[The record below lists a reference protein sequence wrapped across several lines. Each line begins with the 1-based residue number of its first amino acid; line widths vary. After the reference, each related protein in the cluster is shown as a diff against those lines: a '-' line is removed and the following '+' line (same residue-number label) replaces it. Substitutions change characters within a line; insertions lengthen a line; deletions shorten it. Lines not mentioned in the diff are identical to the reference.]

1 MKTINLK
8 HAALAAVALAGVA
21 CCGNSNSCGKA
32 CSDKACD
39 STACAD
45 KACAPQAC
53 TCADSVTYAVY
64 NPNQPLNLKEM
75 PIFWENDKAEIT
87 QVSPTVTRKLNY
99 LNDVMIC
106 IVDIKGPMAAPD
118 PKHSHPHEQ
127 MSYIAEGD
135 VIVTIGDESKQLK
148 AGDIFAV
155 PANVPHTV
163 QALGPRLLL
172 IDSFTPIR
180 EDFITKK

>member
-8 HAALAAVALAGVA
+8 QAALAAVALAGVA
-21 CCGNSNSCGKA
+21 CCGNNTCGNNT
-32 CSDKACD
+32 CDK
-39 STACAD
+39 TV
-45 KACAPQAC
+45 
-53 TCADSVTYAVY
+53 CADSCACPAGCVCADSATYAVY
-64 NPNQPLNLKEM
+64 DPNQPINLKDM
-75 PIFWENDKAEIT
+75 PIFWENDKAEVT

-99 LNDVMIC
+99 LNDVMVC
-106 IVDIKGPMAAPD
+106 IVDIKGPMAEPD

-180 EDFITKK
+180 EDFIKK